1 MTTAGIRE
9 FCSRRPLVERDL
21 ETATMGIPSESP
33 TTSNES
39 QLWVMATIAFAVF
52 YSNYMV
58 APLIPAFSREFSVP
72 AYQLGW
78 VITGYLIPY
87 GISTLVYG
95 ALSDWWGRTPT
106 LVALLCFATTTM
118 MMLSFAG
125 SWRTFIVARILSGVG
140 CGGIVT
146 IALAIIGDRYPY
158 AVQGRPM
165 GRMFGAI
172 AAGMGFGSTL
182 GPILNPI
189 LGWRN
194 ELRAL
199 ACVCSLG
206 AVFILRSSSS
216 IINVNARSGS
226 GGQVIREYLFVLDA
240 PRGGRTMAFI
250 FCNGAFH
257 GGIFAWLSL
266 LITIRYHLS
275 DAGIGLVLAGYGLS
289 GIFLGTMIGRWGDRY
304 GRRYVVP
311 VGFLWAAGC
320 AFLLLPRSPQFVAGL
335 VITALSVGFDAT
347 HPLMSSITTS
357 LDPKHRGQIT
367 GLATFANFLGM
378 GAGALCFQHLV
389 EFGFNTALALF
400 ASAQTLLGFAAIYGF
415 RGERP
420 GRVRSVA
427 LATVQSASSRAKEVG
442 SNSL

>member
-1 MTTAGIRE
+1 MG
-9 FCSRRPLVERDL
+9 PL
-21 ETATMGIPSESP
+21 TKPSAAKGESL
-33 TTSNES
+33 
-39 QLWVMATIAFAVF
+39 LWVMAMIAFAIY

-78 VITGYLIPY
+78 VIPGYLIPY

-95 ALSDWWGRTPT
+95 ALSDWWGRART
-106 LVALLCFATTTM
+106 LAILLCFAAATM
-118 MMLSFAG
+118 IVVSYAG
-125 SWRTFIVARILSGVG
+125 SWRTLIIARMLSGVG

-158 AVQGRPM
+158 AIQGCPM

-172 AAGMGFGSTL
+172 AAGIGLGSTL
-182 GPILNPI
+182 GPILNPL

-194 ELRAL
+194 EFRVL
-199 ACVCSLG
+199 ACVCCLG
-206 AVFILRSSSS
+206 VILVLKNSRS
-216 IINVNARSGS
+216 IINVNSRPTSF
-226 GGQVIREYLFVLDA
+226 GQMIREYLIVLDA

-257 GGIFAWLSL
+257 GGIFAWLGFL
-266 LITIRYHLS
+266 LTSRYHLH
-275 DAGIGLVLAGYGLS
+275 DVGIGWALAGYGLP
-289 GIFLGTMIGRWGDRY
+289 GIFFGTMIGSWGDRY

-311 VGFLWAAGC
+311 LGFLWAAGC
-320 AFLLLPRSPQFVAGL
+320 AFLLLPHSPRFVAAL

-378 GAGALCFQHLV
+378 GTGALCFQHLMA
-389 EFGFNTALALF
+389 FGFSTALAIF
-400 ASAQTLLGFAAIYGF
+400 ASAQTLSGFAALYGF

-420 GRVRSVA
+420 GRARSIGLDTAESV
-427 LATVQSASSRAKEVG
+427 SSRR
-442 SNSL
+442 